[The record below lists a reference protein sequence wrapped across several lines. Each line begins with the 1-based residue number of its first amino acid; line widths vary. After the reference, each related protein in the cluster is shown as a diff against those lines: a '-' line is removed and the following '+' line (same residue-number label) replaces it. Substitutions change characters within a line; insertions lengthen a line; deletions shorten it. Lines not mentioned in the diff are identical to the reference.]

1 MSNPFEYFKI
11 AYLQKYATFKGRASK
26 KEFWYFILF
35 AILLQVVSVI
45 LFNFILRLSLIS
57 LLFYLSLT
65 IPGIAV
71 TVRRLHD
78 TDHSSKLLLFFFLRP
93 ISTGIEII
101 KALLSNGTPGLNR
114 FGPNPNINEPSSGNA
129 DQFV

>member
-1 MSNPFEYFKI
+1 MSYPFEYFKI

-35 AILLQVVSVI
+35 SILLQLIFI
-45 LFNFILRLSLIS
+45 LVFNFILSLSLIS

-78 TDHSSKLLLFFFLRP
+78 TDHSSKLLLFFFA
-93 ISTGIEII
+93 INV
-101 KALLSNGTPGLNR
+101 KNR
-114 FGPNPNINEPSSGNA
+114 KS
-129 DQFV
+129 